1 MAEGTEKPCGRLGAA
16 SICGCA
22 EHVTYLCARECL
34 SGLGFTNRGAH
45 QLGQLHDVA
54 GHPGLG
60 KLLGSCLKKEA
71 VAETF
76 INSTVS
82 KLFPVAW
89 PTVEMGEHS
98 QELLY

>member
-1 MAEGTEKPCGRLGAA
+1 M
-16 SICGCA
+16 
-22 EHVTYLCARECL
+22 
-34 SGLGFTNRGAH
+34 
-45 QLGQLHDVA
+45 
-54 GHPGLG
+54 
-60 KLLGSCLKKEA
+60 GSCLKEAA

-89 PTVEMGEHS
+89 PTVEVDEHS